1 MKYILISI
9 LLKLTMPNLL
19 YSQDVSKMNSG
30 QFESVR
36 WLIGSW
42 KGDGWFQTGRDKR
55 FEFYQEE
62 TVISKLSGTI
72 ITIEGLGISKQS
84 STENPIVIH
93 NAFAVLSEDKR
104 SGKFLMRAYTKE
116 GKYIEADAKIE
127 NGKLI
132 WGFDHPQ
139 AGKVRYTL
147 WQDDEY
153 QWQEIGEFSRD
164 EGKTWH
170 QNFGMTLKKAN

>member
-9 LLKLTMPNLL
+9 LLKLMMTDPL
-19 YSQDVSKMNSG
+19 YSQDVPKMNSG

-42 KGDGWFQTGRDKR
+42 KGDGWFQAGWDKR

-72 ITIEGLGISKQS
+72 ITIEGIGISKQS
-84 STENPIVIH
+84 SPENPIVIH

-104 SGKFLMRAYTKE
+104 GGKLRMRAYTNE
-116 GKYIEADAKIE
+116 GKYMEADAKID

-132 WGFDHPQ
+132 WGFDHSQ
-139 AGKVRYTL
+139 AGIFK
-147 WQDDEY
+147 
-153 QWQEIGEFSRD
+153 
-164 EGKTWH
+164 
-170 QNFGMTLKKAN
+170 